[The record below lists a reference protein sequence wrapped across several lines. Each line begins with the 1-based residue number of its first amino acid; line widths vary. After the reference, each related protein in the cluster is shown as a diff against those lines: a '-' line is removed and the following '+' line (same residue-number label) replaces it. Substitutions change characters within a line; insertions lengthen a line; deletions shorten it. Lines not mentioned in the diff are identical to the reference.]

1 MSDLTPN
8 PSPSGEGKKPK
19 YKYYYH
25 FGWWR
30 VDKMT
35 YFENG
40 NIGTKVTEFATKEEA
55 RKETYR
61 LNGWKL
67 PITK

>member
-1 MSDLTPN
+1 MS
-8 PSPSGEGKKPK
+8 KPQ
-19 YKYYYH
+19 YKYCFH

>member
-1 MSDLTPN
+1 MNEAPRPPKLGVRRN
-8 PSPSGEGKKPK
+8 PE
-19 YKYYYH
+19 YKYYFH

-40 NIGTKVTEFATKEEA
+40 SIGTKVAEFATKEEA
-55 RKETYR
+55 RTETYR

-67 PITK
+67 PKN

>member
-1 MSDLTPN
+1 MS
-8 PSPSGEGKKPK
+8 KPQ

-25 FGWWR
+25 FGLWR
-30 VDKMT
+30 VDKMA

-40 NIGTKVTEFATKEEA
+40 YVGSKVAEYATKEEA

-61 LNGWKL
+61 LNGWKQ
-67 PITK
+67 PTTK